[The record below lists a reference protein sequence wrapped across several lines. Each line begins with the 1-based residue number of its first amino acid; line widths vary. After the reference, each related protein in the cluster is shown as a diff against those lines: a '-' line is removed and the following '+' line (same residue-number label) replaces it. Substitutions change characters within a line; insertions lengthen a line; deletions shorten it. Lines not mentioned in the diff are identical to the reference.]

1 MKSDAE
7 CIKSMRCPLHRLLN
21 MLTGPWTTYILWL
34 IHSNGAMRFGQL
46 KKQMPDISAK
56 VLTERLRML
65 ESLGVIHREQE
76 QTIPPKVTYSFTK
89 RGHELNA
96 LLDEINILAKKWDDI
111 QV

>member
-1 MKSDAE
+1 
-7 CIKSMRCPLHRLLN
+7 
-21 MLTGPWTTYILWL
+21 
-34 IHSNGAMRFGQL
+34 
-46 KKQMPDISAK
+46 
-56 VLTERLRML
+56 
-65 ESLGVIHREQE
+65 VIHREQE